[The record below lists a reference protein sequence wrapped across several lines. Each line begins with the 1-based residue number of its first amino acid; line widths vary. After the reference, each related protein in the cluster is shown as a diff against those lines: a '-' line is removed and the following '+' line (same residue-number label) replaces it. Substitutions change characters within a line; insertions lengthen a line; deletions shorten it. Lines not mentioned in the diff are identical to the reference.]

1 MKKILLSIFIIASS
15 LNVGFS
21 QNVNHG
27 KYKVVIQMAS
37 ESPDQQK
44 SLFNQLGNI
53 QKDLG
58 DSVEIEVVVHG
69 PAISLVMT
77 EQSTHKENIYKFK
90 NGGVTFAVCENT
102 LRQRNITKEQILP
115 EMTYVKSAM
124 IELIKKQYEGWAYLK
139 AGF

>member
-1 MKKILLSIFIIASS
+1 MKKIIFILSIIA
-15 LNVGFS
+15 LYTVVGYS
-21 QNVNHG
+21 QKG
-27 KYKVVIQMAS
+27 TQAKYKVVIQIAS

-69 PAISLVMT
+69 PAIGLVMT
-77 EQSTHKENIYKFK
+77 DQTTQKENIYKYK

-102 LRQRNITKEQILP
+102 LRQRNITKDQILP
-115 EMTYVKSAM
+115 EMTFVKSAM
-124 IELIKKQYEGWAYLK
+124 VELIKKQNEGWSYLK

>member
-1 MKKILLSIFIIASS
+1 MKKIIFILSIIA
-15 LNVGFS
+15 LYTVVGFS
-21 QNVNHG
+21 QKG
-27 KYKVVIQMAS
+27 TQAKYKVVIQIAS

-69 PAISLVMT
+69 PAIGLVMT
-77 EQSTHKENIYKFK
+77 DQTTQKENIYKYK

-102 LRQRNITKEQILP
+102 LRQRNITKDQILP
-115 EMTYVKSAM
+115 EMTFVKSAM
-124 IELIKKQYEGWAYLK
+124 VELIKKQNEGWSYLK

>member
-1 MKKILLSIFIIASS
+1 MKKILFILFLINSS
-15 LNVGFS
+15 LVVGYS
-21 QNVNHG
+21 QYGNQG
-27 KYKVVIQMAS
+27 KYKVVIQIAS

-44 SLFNQLGNI
+44 SLFTQLANI

-69 PAISLVMT
+69 PAIGLVMT
-77 EQSTHKENIYKFK
+77 EQTTQKENIYKYK

-102 LRQRNITKEQILP
+102 LRLRNITKEQILP
-115 EMTYVKSAM
+115 QLTFVKSAM
-124 IELIKKQYEGWAYLK
+124 VELIKKQHEGWAYVK

>member
-1 MKKILLSIFIIASS
+1 MKKIISILSIIA
-15 LNVGFS
+15 LYTVVGYS
-21 QNVNHG
+21 QKG
-27 KYKVVIQMAS
+27 TQAKYKVVIQIAS

-69 PAISLVMT
+69 PAIGLVMT
-77 EQSTHKENIYKFK
+77 EQTTQKENIYKYK

-102 LRQRNITKEQILP
+102 LRQRNITKDQILP
-115 EMTYVKSAM
+115 EMTFVKSAM
-124 IELIKKQYEGWAYLK
+124 VELIKKQNEGWSYLK

>member
-1 MKKILLSIFIIASS
+1 MKKIIFILSIIA
-15 LNVGFS
+15 LYTVVGFS
-21 QNVNHG
+21 QKG
-27 KYKVVIQMAS
+27 TQAKYKVVIQIAS

-58 DSVEIEVVVHG
+58 DSVDIEVVVHG
-69 PAISLVMT
+69 PAIGLVMT
-77 EQSTHKENIYKFK
+77 DQTTQKENIYKYK

-102 LRQRNITKEQILP
+102 LRQRNITKDQILP
-115 EMTYVKSAM
+115 EMTFVKSAM
-124 IELIKKQYEGWAYLK
+124 VELIKKQNEGWSYLK